1 MDIIK
6 NKIAIDI
13 IKNHLK
19 EHLKEYGPKDKYR
32 ISRPQIAD
40 SNRLSND
47 FIEAVMNNFESD
59 NNTALILKGIF
70 PSLNIQYSLKD
81 SSQEKSATCKSEE
94 TESEYKIIIDCC
106 VENKDTPKK
115 IGETGRQILSI
126 NKEDLSFTMTASIN
140 IDETN
145 ALVLNQQKKYQFK
158 NLEREIVENTSVWK
172 RETQP
177 RLTTNDIAFADQFLE
192 TTPALVE
199 AVMNNC
205 NYRYQK
211 SPTKECSLIQEFS
224 GDIPGIRFNYA
235 EDDNGFIYYSII
247 ADITRDEVEI
257 LMNYKTYYQSYAE
270 FFEDTDW
277 GKENPLLNELR
288 EAIQKAEEL
297 GIPLKTDKEKTTKT
311 REKTS

>member
-32 ISRPQIAD
+32 MGASPIAD

-47 FIEAVMNNFESD
+47 FIEALMNNFESD
-59 NNTALILKGIF
+59 NNTALILKGFF
-70 PSLNIQYSLKD
+70 PSLNIQYSIKD
-81 SSQEKSATCKSEE
+81 CSQEKSTTCKSEE

-126 NKEDLSFTMTASIN
+126 NKNDLSFAMTASIN

-145 ALVLNQQKKYQFK
+145 ALVLHQQKKYQFK
-158 NLEREIVENTSVWK
+158 NLESEIVENTSVWK
-172 RETQP
+172 REAQP
-177 RLTTNDIAFADQFLE
+177 PLTPNDIAFADQFLE
-192 TTPALVE
+192 PTSALVT
-199 AVMNNC
+199 ALMNNC

-211 SPTKECSLIQEFS
+211 YPTKECSLKQEFL
-224 GDIPGIRFNYA
+224 GDIPGICFNYT
-235 EDDNGFIYYSII
+235 ENDNGFIYYSII
-247 ADITRDEVEI
+247 ADITPDEVEI
-257 LMNYKTYYQSYAE
+257 RMNYKTYYQSYAE
-270 FFEDTDW
+270 FFEDTEW

-297 GIPLKTDKEKTTKT
+297 GIPLKTDKEKTSKT